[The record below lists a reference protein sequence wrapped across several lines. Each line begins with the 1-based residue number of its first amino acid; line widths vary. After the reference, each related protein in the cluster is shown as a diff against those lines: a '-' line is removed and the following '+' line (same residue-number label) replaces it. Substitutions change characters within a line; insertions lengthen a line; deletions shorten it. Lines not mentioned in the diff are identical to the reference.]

1 MKCPECGRENP
12 DDAVVCSEC
21 GWVLVWV
28 RADGPNLRTSRLAIA
43 SAVLGILSIPCFSSQ
58 IKTDSLDFPSACLIG
73 FASWITGVS
82 AVSLG
87 VAALACIELN
97 RNYIGIELMENYY
110 KLTLE
115 AISAHRQL
123 VAAVREG
130 KSEYR

>member
-87 VAALACIELN
+87 VAALACIELD
-97 RNYIGIELMENYY
+97 RGRLKGRLYALIGILIP
-110 KLTLE
+110 LVCFL
-115 AISAHRQL
+115 L
-123 VAAVREG
+123 VVVAAALT
-130 KSEYR
+130 